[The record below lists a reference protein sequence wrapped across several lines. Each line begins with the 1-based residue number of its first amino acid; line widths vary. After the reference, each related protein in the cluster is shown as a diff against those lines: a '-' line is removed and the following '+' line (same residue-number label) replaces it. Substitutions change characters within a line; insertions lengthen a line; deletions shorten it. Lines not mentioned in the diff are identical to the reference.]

1 MKNQKS
7 ILEIESEL
15 FSLVKT
21 IIRIH
26 KKYTQGEIQDNFYL
40 KSIKSTIQELIR
52 FNFELQDKGINL
64 STFLEKM
71 DFSQDYHMA
80 IDIINNVASLKS
92 NPSQM
97 AVNFQKTDTKKQQ
110 LTPKLQQ
117 AVLELPGISTEIT
130 SSFITIMDALKLGN
144 IATGDLLKNLF
155 LDLLISLEKFPGLE
169 ILKEKIEKI
178 YSEIKKLSDNVI
190 QTPQEQDILTEKIYS
205 IFKEFKSKLNL

>member
-21 IIRIH
+21 IVKIH
-26 KKYTQGEIQDNFYL
+26 KKYIKGEIQENFYL

-64 STFLEKM
+64 SNFLEKM
-71 DFSQDYHMA
+71 DFSEDYHMA

-92 NPSQM
+92 NPSQVD
-97 AVNFQKTDTKKQQ
+97 VNFQKTDTKKQQ
-110 LTPKLQQ
+110 LIPKLQQ

-130 SSFITIMDALKLGN
+130 SAFITIMDALKLNN
-144 IATGDLLKNLF
+144 IATGNLLKNLF

-169 ILKEKIEKI
+169 TIKEKIETI
-178 YSEIKKLSDNVI
+178 YSDIKNLSDNVI
-190 QTPQEQDILTEKIYS
+190 QTPQDQDILTEKIYS
-205 IFKEFKSKLNL
+205 IFKEFKNKLNL

>member
-15 FSLVKT
+15 YSLVKT

-71 DFSQDYHMA
+71 GFSQDYHMA

-97 AVNFQKTDTKKQQ
+97 AVNFQKTETKKQQ

-144 IATGDLLKNLF
+144 IATGALLKNLF

-169 ILKEKIEKI
+169 IIKEKIEKI